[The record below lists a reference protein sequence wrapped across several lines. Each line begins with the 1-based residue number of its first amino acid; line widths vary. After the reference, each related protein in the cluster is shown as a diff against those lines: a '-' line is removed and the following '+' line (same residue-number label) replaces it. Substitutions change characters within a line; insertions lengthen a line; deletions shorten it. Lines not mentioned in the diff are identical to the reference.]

1 MIDFENV
8 CNGIKS
14 TIVSENTTVDVS
26 TRFIKGKMLMFTK
39 VSIKSFV
46 KSTFSVFQMKKLEL
60 PIMKMTL
67 KNVFFTLTWPTQV
80 VV

>member
-26 TRFIKGKMLMFTK
+26 ARFIKGKMLMFTK

-60 PIMKMTL
+60 SIMKMTL
-67 KNVFFTLTWPTQV
+67 KNVFFTLTWLTQIV
-80 VV
+80 V

>member
-26 TRFIKGKMLMFTK
+26 ARFIKGKMLMFTK

-60 PIMKMTL
+60 SIMKMTL
-67 KNVFFTLTWPTQV
+67 KNVFFTLT
-80 VV
+80 

>member
-60 PIMKMTL
+60 SIMKMTL
-67 KNVFFTLTWPTQV
+67 KNVFFTLT
-80 VV
+80 